1 MALITSKTII
11 TSISLFHI
19 TIAYFL
25 LTNPRTVEDQIL
37 VYILGEAMNLVR
49 KPPTRAHRRNLFCD
63 HIY

>member
-1 MALITSKTII
+1 MALITAKTII

-25 LTNPRTVEDQIL
+25 LTSPHTVEDQIL

-49 KPPTRAHRRNLFCD
+49 LPTSQAVIFNDIC
-63 HIY
+63 